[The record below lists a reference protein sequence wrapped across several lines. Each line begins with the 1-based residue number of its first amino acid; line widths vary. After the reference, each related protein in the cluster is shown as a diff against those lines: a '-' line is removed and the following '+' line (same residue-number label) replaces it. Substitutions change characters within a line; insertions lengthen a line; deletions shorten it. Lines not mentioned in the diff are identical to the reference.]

1 MANPE
6 FVGEFYAH
14 RYQILFRALIMAVLG
29 AVFAIGS
36 LLKADVRMM
45 FGENAWLPLVAFV
58 ILIVGCLETIDAYL
72 TRHSK
77 AFLFNLHA
85 ALFDMIIGI
94 FILFGLEDHIE
105 LLIPLVAA
113 FMIAEGLFRSIAAKV
128 IKLPNAIS
136 IIFGSI
142 ISVCF
147 GLSLWTGWPTNMAWY
162 VSFCLSVEL
171 MLRGWASILFA
182 LWLQKQTPTVTV
194 VS

>member
-1 MANPE
+1 MTKSE

-14 RYQILFRALIMAVLG
+14 RYQILIRALMMAVLG

-77 AFLFNLHA
+77 AFLFNLHL
-85 ALFDMIIGI
+85 ALFDLVIGI
-94 FILFGLEDHIE
+94 FILFGLEDHIK

-113 FMIAEGLFRSIAAKV
+113 FMVTKGLFRSIAAKV
-128 IKLPNAIS
+128 VKFPNALSIIVGSMIS
-136 IIFGSI
+136 IGL
-142 ISVCF
+142 
-147 GLSLWTGWPTNMAWY
+147 GLSLWVGWPTNMGWY
-162 VSFCLSVEL
+162 VSFCLSFEL
-171 MLRGWASILFA
+171 LLRGWALTLFA
-182 LWLQKQTPTVTV
+182 LWLRRQTPA
-194 VS
+194 VSATS